1 MFDSENYFPSFNCR
15 YGFTATALSPSL
27 LLLLTPI
34 SKHLSGGLK
43 RTIFLGIL
51 IPFVKIP
58 RQKNTYLE
66 SSQRLGRRK
75 RFLFSTLSLLPFGCD
90 PFFHLHQEKKHGI
103 TYWPLKATRLILWFL
118 NCSWQLKG
126 FEFVKA
132 VHLDPVPFDMERD
145 LITPTYKKKRPQ
157 LLKYYQVAPLIL
169 IFMHDVNLLTIYG
182 II

>member
-1 MFDSENYFPSFNCR
+1 MLIFGSWYCSTHQKSVVFDSQNYFPSFNCR

-103 TYWPLKATRLILWFL
+103 TYDLW
-118 NCSWQLKG
+118 K
-126 FEFVKA
+126 
-132 VHLDPVPFDMERD
+132 
-145 LITPTYKKKRPQ
+145 
-157 LLKYYQVAPLIL
+157 LLVW
-169 IFMHDVNLLTIYG
+169 FCDF
-182 II
+182 